1 MYLSTGAGLELSPLA
16 ITAAE
21 AEFREDHLAGHSG
34 LAHGVKCHVSCHMAR
49 VMEMQQAVGFFN
61 KKKTFCSDCEQK
73 PAIRV
78 S

>member
-1 MYLSTGAGLELSPLA
+1 
-16 ITAAE
+16 
-21 AEFREDHLAGHSG
+21 
-34 LAHGVKCHVSCHMAR
+34 MAR

-61 KKKTFCSDCEQK
+61 KKKPFCSDCEQN